1 MRGVGFDCFNQVGD
15 QVVALAKVDVDAAE
29 RVSHHVAL
37 ADQAVV
43 NTCDNQDGDND
54 EADDEYES
62 EVHSKRR
69 REYKP
74 ATKAPLQ
81 IVGGIAV
88 GGLRQ
93 GRHYGADEMKETMT
107 DLFISPRDA
116 AYLPRRR
123 SGKAK
128 WWIAFII
135 AVLIGIGMNC
145 LASGMTP
152 AQETADNPSRELTE
166 SLDLMK

>member
-1 MRGVGFDCFNQVGD
+1 MG
-15 QVVALAKVDVDAAE
+15 E
-29 RVSHHVAL
+29 
-37 ADQAVV
+37 
-43 NTCDNQDGDND
+43 
-54 EADDEYES
+54 
-62 EVHSKRR
+62 
-69 REYKP
+69 
-74 ATKAPLQ
+74 
-81 IVGGIAV
+81 
-88 GGLRQ
+88 LRQ

-145 LASGMTP
+145 LASGIGSLNGEAESPT
-152 AQETADNPSRELTE
+152 RELTE
-166 SLDLMK
+166 SLDQVK